1 MSLKHQNSF
10 PSLFASLLFWFYL
23 TIFLDKTSYPV
34 GMEPAAIASLF
45 GRNSK
50 LAGSKHFSACR
61 ALRARRETF
70 ALIHAHAMFRSHKS
84 TLVQTLMLTHLGLNA
99 EICAINYCQKRDY
112 IPVPQIKQ
120 SSHNITVCCTPC
132 MPWNICFDPCSC
144 QITLSQHFNLYTSIW
159 CCVISDLIP

>member
-1 MSLKHQNSF
+1 
-10 PSLFASLLFWFYL
+10 
-23 TIFLDKTSYPV
+23 
-34 GMEPAAIASLF
+34 MEPAAIASLF

-99 EICAINYCQKRDY
+99 ETYAVNYCQSRDDMPEPQIRQTSKN
-112 IPVPQIKQ
+112 IPV
-120 SSHNITVCCTPC
+120 HHTHH
-132 MPWNICFDPCSC
+132 M
-144 QITLSQHFNLYTSIW
+144 L
-159 CCVISDLIP
+159 